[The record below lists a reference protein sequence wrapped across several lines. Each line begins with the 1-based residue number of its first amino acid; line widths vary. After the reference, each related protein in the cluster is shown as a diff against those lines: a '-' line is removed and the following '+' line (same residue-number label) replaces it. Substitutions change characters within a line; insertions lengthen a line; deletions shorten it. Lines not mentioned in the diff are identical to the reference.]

1 MLSDQSAVIEVNIEE
16 LVLEG
21 FAPGERYRIG
31 EAVEHELARLLNLR
45 GVPSSWNGNLVIE
58 RLNGGTFQMASG
70 RASGTAGTQIASA
83 VYEGLNQ
90 KQ

>member
-1 MLSDQSAVIEVNIEE
+1 MNPVIELHIEE

-31 EAVEHELARLLNLR
+31 EAVELELTRLLSLR
-45 GVPSSWNGNLVIE
+45 GVPPAWDADLEIGRMDAGS
-58 RLNGGTFQMASG
+58 FQMPSG
-70 RASGTAGTQIASA
+70 GARGAAGAQIASA
-83 VYEGLNQ
+83 VYEGLNP

>member
-1 MLSDQSAVIEVNIEE
+1 MNPVIELHIEE

-31 EAVEHELARLLNLR
+31 EAVERELTRLMSLN
-45 GVPSSWNGNLVIE
+45 GVPPAWNGNLEIGSV
-58 RLNGGTFQMASG
+58 NGGTFHMPSG
-70 RASGTAGTQIASA
+70 GARGAAGEQIASA
-83 VYEGLNQ
+83 VYEGLNP